1 MASWIVWASFLF
13 SNLACFLLPL
23 LWSVLGREN
32 VWASMDVSRYPECP
46 CAPCSCVP
54 VPLCP
59 WFLCIPVCFWGLRV
73 FRALFYLLGACPT
86 EPSHLFPGFFLH
98 MLRTV
103 PWYFGATPEHLVAF
117 SIPFVFLNG
126 HSRFTVTALLWRR
139 SENANG
145 TFSSQCSCVAFC
157 WK

>member
-1 MASWIVWASFLF
+1 MSKYSLDIQS
-13 SNLACFLLPL
+13 
-23 LWSVLGREN
+23 
-32 VWASMDVSRYPECP
+32 
-46 CAPCSCVP
+46 VP

-59 WFLCIPVCFWGLRV
+59 CAPGASVSLYAFVASGSSGPCFTCSEQAPWSLLTCFLV
-73 FRALFYLLGACPT
+73 FP
-86 EPSHLFPGFFLH
+86 H

-103 PWYFGATPEHLVAF
+103 PWYFGATPEHLAAF

-145 TFSSQCSCVAFC
+145 TFSCQCSCVAFC
-157 WK
+157 